1 MKIVSYETKAV
12 VVPRE
17 PGPPVGGANVA
28 PFVALTLR
36 TDDGIEGIGYAGFV
50 SDVIL
55 KSLHECVNAMAELA
69 IGSDPMDIEAI
80 GKRLRAV
87 GGGSPEGMVT
97 RASAAVDV
105 ALWDIKG
112 KALGQPVHKLLGG
125 YRDRMPAYASG
136 FLWRTY
142 DLEALATTAARLVD
156 EGYRSMKFRMGGEKT
171 PAAEVERA
179 RVMREAVGDGVDIM
193 VDINQGWDVNQAITI
208 GRRLEEYGLYWLED
222 PTDHHDYPGLA
233 RIADALTTPIA
244 AGEYHYGLA
253 PFRHMLEHRSIDI
266 VMIDL
271 LRAGGITQWMKAA
284 HMAEAFNLPV
294 VSHLAPEI
302 MAHTMVAIP
311 NGLTVENMPWSAPLF
326 QEVPAIENGEI
337 ILSDKPGLGLEWDL
351 EALDAFAA

>member
-1 MKIVSYETKAV
+1 MKIVSYETRAV

-69 IGSDPMDIEAI
+69 IGSDPMNIEAI

-125 YRDRMPAYASG
+125 YRDRMPSPTRAGSCGAPTTWKRLPRRPRAS
-136 FLWRTY
+136 W
-142 DLEALATTAARLVD
+142 
-156 EGYRSMKFRMGGEKT
+156 
-171 PAAEVERA
+171 
-179 RVMREAVGDGVDIM
+179 MRG
-193 VDINQGWDVNQAITI
+193 I
-208 GRRLEEYGLYWLED
+208 GR
-222 PTDHHDYPGLA
+222 
-233 RIADALTTPIA
+233 
-244 AGEYHYGLA
+244 
-253 PFRHMLEHRSIDI
+253 
-266 VMIDL
+266 
-271 LRAGGITQWMKAA
+271 
-284 HMAEAFNLPV
+284 
-294 VSHLAPEI
+294 
-302 MAHTMVAIP
+302 
-311 NGLTVENMPWSAPLF
+311 
-326 QEVPAIENGEI
+326 
-337 ILSDKPGLGLEWDL
+337 
-351 EALDAFAA
+351 

>member
-55 KSLHECVNAMAELA
+55 KSLHECVNAMAELV

-112 KALGQPVHKLLGG
+112 RRWGSPSTSCWAAIGTGCPPTRAGSCGAPTTWKRLP
-125 YRDRMPAYASG
+125 RRPRAS
-136 FLWRTY
+136 W
-142 DLEALATTAARLVD
+142 
-156 EGYRSMKFRMGGEKT
+156 
-171 PAAEVERA
+171 
-179 RVMREAVGDGVDIM
+179 MRG
-193 VDINQGWDVNQAITI
+193 I
-208 GRRLEEYGLYWLED
+208 GR
-222 PTDHHDYPGLA
+222 
-233 RIADALTTPIA
+233 
-244 AGEYHYGLA
+244 
-253 PFRHMLEHRSIDI
+253 
-266 VMIDL
+266 
-271 LRAGGITQWMKAA
+271 
-284 HMAEAFNLPV
+284 
-294 VSHLAPEI
+294 
-302 MAHTMVAIP
+302 
-311 NGLTVENMPWSAPLF
+311 
-326 QEVPAIENGEI
+326 
-337 ILSDKPGLGLEWDL
+337 
-351 EALDAFAA
+351 